1 MIEAASRWVGTLGA
15 SDRVGVMVLPLP
27 GLNIEFTTDH
37 ARVREAL
44 AKVRPLA
51 KPPQPFSYRTVSPY
65 EAIRITEGDAFI
77 LQQVLAR
84 ECRGEPACDG
94 EIKML
99 ASTMKRDAES
109 AVMPFLGS
117 LRAVMKAMGALPG
130 PKHAVLLSSGWLMT
144 ERDAAIEIA
153 TVAADAAASNVTIH
167 TFTSEDLVPTASQ
180 RRPSPTPGQDRNMLV
195 STVEMVSGM
204 TGGRAVRMA
213 AKGDL
218 AFASLTAGLGGYY
231 RLGVRARPEDLDG
244 KPHQIS
250 LKVTKSGAR
259 LAGHRRVLAATA
271 KAPSAPVD
279 ASKALRAAIE
289 SPTPATGL
297 ELSATSYVL
306 HGTEAASRHAARRGR
321 RRRGARV
328 GGSGDGGGGAV
339 HAGRSA
345 GDRDRS
351 PARARRCRH
360 DAGHGIAHRAAR
372 HLHAAPRGARRRRPR
387 RQRRALRRCHA
398 GSRPGRSKPPGWC

>member
-1 MIEAASRWVGTLGA
+1 
-15 SDRVGVMVLPLP
+15 
-27 GLNIEFTTDH
+27 
-37 ARVREAL
+37 
-44 AKVRPLA
+44 
-51 KPPQPFSYRTVSPY
+51 
-65 EAIRITEGDAFI
+65 
-77 LQQVLAR
+77 
-84 ECRGEPACDG
+84 
-94 EIKML
+94 
-99 ASTMKRDAES
+99 
-109 AVMPFLGS
+109 
-117 LRAVMKAMGALPG
+117 
-130 PKHAVLLSSGWLMT
+130 
-144 ERDAAIEIA
+144 
-153 TVAADAAASNVTIH
+153 
-167 TFTSEDLVPTASQ
+167 
-180 RRPSPTPGQDRNMLV
+180 MLV

-279 ASKALRAAIE
+279 AAKALRAALE
-289 SPTPATGL
+289 SPTPAIGL

-306 HGTEAASRHAARRGR
+306 HGTEAGQPDAARRGR

-328 GGSGDGGGGAV
+328 GRSGDGGGGAV

-360 DAGHGIAHRAAR
+360 DAGHGLARRAAR
-372 HLHAAPRGARRRRPR
+372 HLHAASRGARRRRPR
-387 RQRRALRRCHA
+387 RQRRALRRRTLEA
-398 GSRPGRSKPPGWC
+398 GRAGRDARAGVDARRHRTGGGAAAGDPGGDDRGAGDRPGPVPVRGGREAAGRLRGAARGGRRGGERADRPDRGRERRHQRRRSDRAGGLAAAGALHAARDDPPGQRDAVDAIVRGRGKPRGRASACSGRGA

>member
-1 MIEAASRWVGTLGA
+1 
-15 SDRVGVMVLPLP
+15 
-27 GLNIEFTTDH
+27 
-37 ARVREAL
+37 
-44 AKVRPLA
+44 
-51 KPPQPFSYRTVSPY
+51 
-65 EAIRITEGDAFI
+65 
-77 LQQVLAR
+77 
-84 ECRGEPACDG
+84 
-94 EIKML
+94 
-99 ASTMKRDAES
+99 MKRDSEA

-279 ASKALRAAIE
+279 ATKALRAAIE

-306 HGTEAASRHAARRGR
+306 HGTEAASRHVARRGR

-328 GGSGDGGGGAV
+328 GGPGDGGGGAL
-339 HAGRSA
+339 HPRRSA

-372 HLHAAPRGARRRRPR
+372 APTRCASRCATSTGTSAASSASSMPP
-387 RQRRALRRCHA
+387 